1 MKNHIRDYATEA
13 FRFYAR
19 NGKSADVY
27 EKKIYAEALLEY
39 TKRQGNSGISCPT
52 EAAIIRAE
60 QEVANKIAEIND
72 MQAVEMTMAE
82 LRVSP
87 RGKAIVEAINIV
99 YFKDADKDLEKGDI
113 HTRVQNAAVNIPA
126 GERTIY
132 GWLGTAR
139 RLFAE
144 KRGLRY

>member
-1 MKNHIRDYATEA
+1 
-13 FRFYAR
+13 
-19 NGKSADVY
+19 
-27 EKKIYAEALLEY
+27 
-39 TKRQGNSGISCPT
+39 
-52 EAAIIRAE
+52 
-60 QEVANKIAEIND
+60 
-72 MQAVEMTMAE
+72 VELTVAE

-87 RGKAIVEAINIV
+87 RGRAIADTINIV

-113 HTRVQNAAVNIPA
+113 HTRVQNAAINIPA

-132 GWLGTAR
+132 GWLGKAR